1 MEKLGIEPT
10 LLAAQLV
17 NFLIVMFVLTKLLY
31 KPILEMLEKRKKAIA
46 EGLQLT
52 EKMRA
57 EEEKFSVKKEKLMA
71 DARAD
76 AKLLIEEAKKQAHLE
91 AETIIVDARK
101 EVDAMM
107 EKSRREIVSERE
119 TMVTTV
125 RADAVKLATVMA
137 GRLLTDVMSD
147 TAKHQQ
153 IEKHIKTIESMKS
166 IS

>member
-10 LLAAQLV
+10 LLVAQLV

-31 KPILEMLEKRKKAIA
+31 KPVLAMLEKRKKMIA
-46 EGLQLT
+46 EGLELT

-76 AKLLIEEAKKQAHLE
+76 AKLLIEEAKKQARLE
-91 AETIIVDARK
+91 AETIMVEARK
-101 EVDAMM
+101 EADSVI
-107 EKSRREIVSERE
+107 EKSRREILSERE
-119 TMVTTV
+119 VMMASV

-137 GRLLTDVMSD
+137 GRLLTDVMTD
-147 TAKHQQ
+147 ATKHQQ
-153 IEKHIKTIESMKS
+153 IEKNIKTIESMKS